1 MRTKNRIMAVGLV
14 LAVTATVL
22 VSADPSDHPGLSR
35 DTSASPSATPSD
47 TVSVPDGLVPAGPET
62 PAAPT
67 PELDL
72 DLAGPVRGPDAVA
85 ALGDDLARLAE
96 ARGLLT
102 ADLAAAFDDPTLGVT
117 PDGTL
122 FYAEDHDAAQVAAG
136 ADHDHAGQGDE
147 ASVAAAAVAP
157 LSQTFTLQS
166 KPGSSR
172 TIFLDFD
179 GHTVSGTQWNTQFGV
194 ASGFHVGYS
203 LDGDYGTFTDE
214 ERRFVQDVWQR
225 VAEDYAP
232 FDVNVTTQ
240 DPGLAALVRSGATDN
255 AYGTRALITNSAS
268 FPADCGSGCAGIAFV
283 GTATSVGER
292 FHPAWI
298 KGNVNARNPAGMA
311 LVVSHEVGHT
321 FGLGHAGTTSS
332 AYYAGHDNWGPI
344 MGSPYSRALTQ
355 WTDHTYAGATRSSAQ
370 SGDDLAVLAATG
382 LTVRADEAPG
392 GVTDAPPVTPTGT
405 EGVISTRTDAD
416 TWSLGTCDGR
426 LLVEARSKWDGTNL
440 DIRLDLLDAVGTTL
454 TTSDPASGQ
463 TGSPPT
469 ATGTSATID
478 VRSGGAARWLR
489 VDGTGRAPAYSDYGS
504 LGAYVLT
511 VTCDGSDGPPAATLA
526 PGLVQV
532 PGAPEVWLVTATSR
546 HWIGAYAEYVA
557 LQRGLGDLRQ
567 VSAASLAAVPVG
579 APATRVVTDE
589 RDLTV
594 WAVQTDGTR
603 NLLAPGLAADLGF
616 DPSALPAL
624 AGSQIQRYTVAAP
637 AGSFYVTEGD
647 PRVFL
652 RTPGERHHV
661 TTWAALQAAQRS
673 RAESTITRLPA
684 GAGSR
689 LPVTSAVL
697 LPMSLV
703 RDAGGDAV
711 RLAID
716 EFRLVHVPSFGLARD
731 AGAGA
736 YEVLP
741 AGTISRNPVVS
752 GSLSPF
758 LTCGSTSFVVSGG
771 SLVQLS
777 GGSGGVTALALPG
790 DGCGAFTRSGSVAAP
805 VFVQTPG
812 RSEVYVVEQGAL
824 HHVRSYEQLV
834 RLNGSRP
841 LTLLSWSGETVAGV
855 GVGGPYLAGTFVQ
868 FAGDASVY
876 RGDGRQ
882 LQHVTSF
889 EALLRLGGGRV
900 PPIETLPSSVRSFY
914 TVSTPIS

>member
-1 MRTKNRIMAVGLV
+1 MRTKNRIMSAGLV
-14 LAVTATVL
+14 LAVAASVL
-22 VSADPSDHPGLSR
+22 VSAVPPDDPDRSSDAA
-35 DTSASPSATPSD
+35 ASPAD
-47 TVSVPDGLVPAGPET
+47 TEPVPDGLVPAGPDEP
-62 PAAPT
+62 PAPAPD
-67 PELDL
+67 LDL
-72 DLAGPVRGPDAVA
+72 DLAGPVRGADAVE
-85 ALGDDLARLAE
+85 ALGDDLATLAE
-96 ARGLLT
+96 LRGLT
-102 ADLAAAFDDPTLGVT
+102 AADLAAAFDDPTLGVT

-122 FYAEDHDAAQVAAG
+122 FYTEDHGAAQVDAG
-136 ADHDHAGQGDE
+136 EDHADHDHAATGGE

-157 LSQTFTLQS
+157 LSQTFALQS
-166 KPGSSR
+166 KPGSAR

-194 ASGFHVGYS
+194 PSGFHVGYS
-203 LDGDYGTFTDE
+203 LDGDYGSFTDE
-214 ERRFVQDVWQR
+214 ERQFVQDVWQR

-240 DPGLAALVRSGATDN
+240 DPGLAALVRSTSTDGTF
-255 AYGTRALITNSAS
+255 GTRALISNSAS

-298 KGNVNARNPAGMA
+298 KGNINARNPAGMA

-321 FGLGHAGTTSS
+321 FGLGHAGTTSA
-332 AYYAGHDNWGPI
+332 AYYAGHNNWGPI

-355 WTDHTYAGATRSSAQ
+355 WTDHTYANATRSPDQ
-370 SGDDLAVLAATG
+370 SGDDITVLARTG
-382 LTVRADEAPG
+382 LSIRADEAPG
-392 GVTDAPPVTPTGT
+392 GVTDSPPVTSAST

-426 LLVEARSKWDGTNL
+426 LVVEARSKWDGTNL
-440 DIRLDLLDAVGTTL
+440 DIRLDMLDAVGSTL

-478 VRSGGAARWLR
+478 VRSDGSPRWIR
-489 VDGTGRAPAYSDYGS
+489 VDGTGLVSVYGDYGS

-511 VTCDGSDGPPAATLA
+511 VTCDGSGGPPTETLA

-532 PGAPEVWLVTATSR
+532 PGTSEVWLVTATSR
-546 HWIGAYAEYVA
+546 HWIGSFAEYLA

-567 VSAASLAAVPVG
+567 VSSASLAAVPLG
-579 APATRVVTDE
+579 APATRVVADG
-589 RDLTV
+589 RDRTI
-594 WAVQTDGTR
+594 WAVQADGTR
-603 NLLAPGLAADLGF
+603 SLLAPDLAADLGF
-616 DPSALPAL
+616 DPATLPAL
-624 AGSQIQRYTVAAP
+624 TGSQIQRYSVAAP
-637 AGSFYVTEGD
+637 AGSFFLTEGD
-647 PRVFL
+647 QRVFL
-652 RTPGERHHV
+652 RTPGERHVV
-661 TTWAALQAAQRS
+661 TSWSALQAAQRS
-673 RAESTITRLPA
+673 RGDSTITRLPA
-684 GAGSR
+684 GTGSR
-689 LPVTSAVL
+689 LPLTSAVL
-697 LPMSLV
+697 LPLSLV
-703 RDAGGDAV
+703 RDASGDAV

-741 AGTISRNPVVS
+741 AGTISRNPIVS

-758 LTCGSTSFVVSGG
+758 LTCGSTPFVVSGG

-777 GGSGGVTALALPG
+777 GGSGGVTPLGLPG
-790 DGCGAFTRSGSVAAP
+790 DGCGAFTRSGSVTAP
-805 VFVQTPG
+805 LFVQTPG
-812 RSEVYVVEQGAL
+812 RSEVYVVEQGSL
-824 HHVRSYEQLV
+824 HHVRSYDQLV

-841 LTLLSWSGETVAGV
+841 VTLLSWSAETVAGV
-855 GVGGPYLAGTFVQ
+855 GLGGPYLAGTFVQ

-882 LQHVTSF
+882 VQHVTSF

-900 PPIETLPSSVRSFY
+900 PPIEALPSSVRSFY
-914 TVSTPIS
+914 TVATPIS